1 MTPLKEPG
9 KQDLSFSTNPPR
21 GAVAAT
27 ARPAK
32 HNQYSVKPD
41 DGVAI
46 AGKIAGESIDLPLP
60 EKAPINKRAS
70 RHYPP
75 LSKTEQVI
83 VQLLPLKEPVESRK
97 INEGG
102 SSVVKKVSDGQQTI
116 AVKLLKDKA
125 VSIERRLIQQKNGE
139 ISGLNIPDHPNIV
152 KTLAVLVR
160 REAKNEYRLIQ
171 HGDPDFSLA
180 LYRPLACVLEYVDAI
195 DLCESLVNK
204 KVQPGL
210 DLAVDIGRKICAAL
224 MCIHGQNLVYRDI
237 KPENILYA
245 PPKAPG
251 EESMVK
257 LTDMGLTK
265 HLKKN
270 DYTRTLCGTVDYA
283 APEVFSESKYNHT
296 VDAWS
301 LGVLLFVVSTGIRL
315 YNSKDE
321 SKVYKEII
329 RFNGK
334 NEAQKRLYM
343 LSRFRFF
350 HPELLN
356 IMLSLFRKPRQRMA
370 LSEAKAALDQLAGSK
385 Q

>member
-1 MTPLKEPG
+1 MK
-9 KQDLSFSTNPPR
+9 
-21 GAVAAT
+21 
-27 ARPAK
+27 
-32 HNQYSVKPD
+32 
-41 DGVAI
+41 
-46 AGKIAGESIDLPLP
+46 
-60 EKAPINKRAS
+60 
-70 RHYPP
+70 
-75 LSKTEQVI
+75 
-83 VQLLPLKEPVESRK
+83 SRK

-116 AVKLLKDKA
+116 AVKLLKDKTF
-125 VSIERRLIQQKNGE
+125 SIERRLIQQKNGE

-152 KTLAVLVR
+152 KTLAVLVQ
-160 REAKNEYRLIQ
+160 REANNKYRLIQ

-204 KVQPGL
+204 KVEPGF
-210 DLAVDIGRKICAAL
+210 DLAVDVGRKICAAL
-224 MCIHGQNLVYRDI
+224 MCIHDQNLVYRDI
-237 KPENILYA
+237 KPDNILYA

-265 HLKKN
+265 HLKKD
-270 DYTRTLCGTVDYA
+270 DYTRTLCGTVDYV
-283 APEVFSESKYNHT
+283 APEVFERRYNHT

-315 YNSKDE
+315 YDSTDE
-321 SKVYKEII
+321 SRVYKDII
-329 RFNGK
+329 RFNEK
-334 NEAQKRLYM
+334 SELQKRSYM
-343 LSRFRFF
+343 LKRFRLF
-350 HPELLN
+350 HPEILN

-370 LSEAKAALDQLAGSK
+370 LPEAKAALDQLAGLK